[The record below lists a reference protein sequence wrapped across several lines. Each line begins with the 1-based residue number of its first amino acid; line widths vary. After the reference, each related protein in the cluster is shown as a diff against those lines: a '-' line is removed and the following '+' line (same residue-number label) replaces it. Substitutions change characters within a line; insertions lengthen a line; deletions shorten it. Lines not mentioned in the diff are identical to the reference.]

1 MIEIV
6 DDLLEPHVAEYID
19 MQMRDVRWKYDYESK
34 RGQLNKHWHVLC
46 GHSPKEVVE
55 KGFEWV
61 QPVWDTAKYKL
72 DFETKYRVDDYVRI
86 YLNAH
91 THGIEPHL
99 HHDDG
104 DFTMIYYPRLD
115 WKPEWLGGTVI
126 WNGQKNEINKYV
138 NYIGNRLFVFDA
150 SLPHQAMAVSRQC
163 YQLRTC
169 VVFKTFRSDANSERL
184 DFYA

>member
-1 MIEIV
+1 
-6 DDLLEPHVAEYID
+6 
-19 MQMRDVRWKYDYESK
+19 
-34 RGQLNKHWHVLC
+34 
-46 GHSPKEVVE
+46 
-55 KGFEWV
+55 
-61 QPVWDTAKYKL
+61 
-72 DFETKYRVDDYVRI
+72 
-86 YLNAH
+86 
-91 THGIEPHL
+91 
-99 HHDDG
+99 
-104 DFTMIYYPRLD
+104 MIYYPILD

-150 SLPHQAMAVSRQC
+150 SLPHRVRPVTVSRQC